1 MRSPRAGIDE
11 AGRGPALGPLVVCS
25 LCVPSEDL
33 EFIKATGA
41 MDSKALS
48 SSKRESVY
56 TDIIREVENRGWG
69 VGLAVC
75 EPSRIDYNSIN
86 SDLNSLEVKLFSEAL
101 ELSADPENSGHLK
114 VDACDVD
121 EDRFGKRVSIELGE
135 GWKQWDIE
143 SRHGMDSLD
152 IVTSAA
158 SIIAKIERDSRIGE
172 LSRDLGLDVG
182 SGYPSD
188 PKTRLAVR
196 ELVSGELPHDC
207 LRWSWKTVAESWYE
221 GHGTPIPSRSGDGK
235 ITSQSTLGDWG

>member
-56 TDIIREVENRGWG
+56 NDIIREVENRGWG

-121 EDRFGKRVSIELGE
+121 EERFGKRLSEELGSDWK
-135 GWKQWDIE
+135 GWKIE

-152 IVTSAA
+152 VVTGAA
-158 SIIAKIERDSRIGE
+158 SIIAKVERDNRIDE
-172 LSRDLGLDVG
+172 LSRDLELDLG

-188 PKTRLAVR
+188 RKTRLAVR
-196 ELVSGELPHDC
+196 KLVSGQLPHNC
-207 LRWSWKTVAESWYE
+207 LRWSWKTVADSWSE
-221 GHGTPIPSRSGDGK
+221 VHKTPIPTRSETGR